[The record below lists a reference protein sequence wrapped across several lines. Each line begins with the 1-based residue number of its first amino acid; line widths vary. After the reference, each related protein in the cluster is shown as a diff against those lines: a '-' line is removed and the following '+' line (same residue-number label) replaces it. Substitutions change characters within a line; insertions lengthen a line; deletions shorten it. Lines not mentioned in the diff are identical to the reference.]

1 MRQFLTPKWILSH
14 VFVLAMIVLMVNLGF
29 WQLRRLDERKALNAE
44 VQAAIEA
51 EPVPLEDL
59 LDTEPADHRP
69 VLVRGTYEP
78 DLSVLVANRTHESQA
93 GYWLVTA
100 VRLEDGRRVM
110 VSRGWVPR
118 SWVAGNDSRAI
129 ETPQGD
135 IEILGR
141 VNASVGGGRIGEA
154 TDIGI
159 VEITRLDLA
168 RVEEV
173 LAIDD
178 LGTVWVQLVEQA
190 PPLGDLPVPVPPPG
204 LDEGSHLSY
213 AFQWFFFSAATIV
226 AYALILHRRRAE
238 PQAVG

>member
-14 VFVLAMIVLMVNLGF
+14 VFVLAMIVLMVGLGF
-29 WQLRRLDERKALNAE
+29 WQLQRLDERKQLNTE
-44 VQAAIEA
+44 VRAAIEA
-51 EPVPLEDL
+51 EPVALEDV
-59 LDTEPADHRP
+59 LDGDPADHSP

-78 DLSVLVANRTHESQA
+78 TASLLIANRTHESQA

-118 SWVAGNDSRAI
+118 SWVAGNDNRPLD
-129 ETPQGD
+129 TPEGD

-141 VNASVGGGRIGEA
+141 INASVGGGRIGEA
-154 TDIGI
+154 TESGL
-159 VEITRLDLA
+159 VEITRLDLD

-190 PPLGDLPVPVPPPG
+190 PPLGDLPIPVAPPG
-204 LDEGSHLSY
+204 LDEGPHLSY
-213 AFQWFFFSAATIV
+213 AFQWFFFSASTIV
-226 AYALILHRRRAE
+226 AYALILRRRRLE
-238 PQAVG
+238 PQEVG

>member
-14 VFVLAMIVLMVNLGF
+14 VFVLAMIVLMAGLGF
-29 WQLRRLDERKALNAE
+29 WQLQRLDERKELNTE
-44 VQAAIEA
+44 VRAAIEA
-51 EPVPLEDL
+51 DPVPLEDVI
-59 LDTEPADHRP
+59 DGDPADHTP

-78 DLSVLVANRTHESQA
+78 AGSLLVANRTHESQA
-93 GYWLVTA
+93 GYWLVTP

-118 SWVAGNDSRAI
+118 SWVAGNDTRLVD
-129 ETPQGD
+129 TPDGD

-154 TDIGI
+154 TESGL
-159 VEITRLDLA
+159 VEITRLDLE

-178 LGTVWVQLVEQA
+178 LGPVWVQLAEQA
-190 PPLGDLPVPVPPPG
+190 PPLGDIPVPVPPPG
-204 LDEGSHLSY
+204 LDEGPHLAY
-213 AFQWFFFSAATIV
+213 AFQWFFFSAGTIV
-226 AYALILHRRRAE
+226 AYALILRRRRTE
-238 PQAVG
+238 PQELG